1 MPETVRPGAAAHGR
15 RVGSTCLAAF
25 VERPQ
30 AGANRRYGGQY
41 SEHDALTIAA
51 AEPHEEYETMKR
63 STWSGLS
70 VLATALALVACG
82 RPADPAWAGYVEG
95 DYVHVAAPIGGALTT
110 LTVRRGQAVAQD
122 APLFALDSTNES
134 AAREEAAARATSAQ
148 AQADNAG
155 KGRRAEEIA
164 VTESQLAQARAQA
177 ALAASELARVQQLVA
192 QGFLS
197 PSRLDDARA
206 AAQQSQARV
215 AELMAALRVARLPA
229 RSDERA
235 AAGALSDAAR
245 SALAQTQWRERQKQ
259 QRSPVAALVADTY
272 FEPGEWVN
280 AGQPVVALLPPG
292 AVRARFFVPE
302 AELGRLALGQAV
314 ELRCDGCAAPVA
326 ARIDFIASRAEY
338 TPPVIYSNEQ
348 RARLVFMV
356 EARPDQKED
365 AARLKP
371 GQPIDVRPVAGA
383 PK

>member
-1 MPETVRPGAAAHGR
+1 MKR
-15 RVGSTCLAAF
+15 RAWAGVPAVLAA
-25 VERPQ
+25 
-30 AGANRRYGGQY
+30 
-41 SEHDALTIAA
+41 
-51 AEPHEEYETMKR
+51 
-63 STWSGLS
+63 
-70 VLATALALVACG
+70 LAMAACG
-82 RPADPAWAGYVEG
+82 RAPDAGWAGYVEG

-110 LTVRRGQAVAQD
+110 LAVRRGQNVA
-122 APLFALDSTNES
+122 AGALLFALDSTSET
-134 AAREEAAARATSAQ
+134 AAREEAAARAISAR

-177 ALAASELARVQQLVA
+177 ALAASEFARVQQLVA

-206 AAQQSQARV
+206 AALQSEARV
-215 AELMAALRVARLPA
+215 AELSAALRVARLPA

-245 SALAQTQWRERQKQ
+245 SVLAQTEWRERQKQ
-259 QRSPVAALVADTY
+259 QHAPLSARVADTY
-272 FEPGEWVN
+272 FEAGEWVG
-280 AGQPVVALLPPG
+280 AGQPVVALLAPG

-302 AELGRLALGQAV
+302 AELGALALGQAV
-314 ELRCDGCAAPVA
+314 ELRCDGCATPVA

-338 TPPVIYSNEQ
+338 TPPVIYSNAQ

-356 EARPDQKED
+356 EARPETKEG

-371 GQPIDVRPVAGA
+371 GQPLDVRPVAGA
-383 PK
+383 GK

>member
-1 MPETVRPGAAAHGR
+1 MTRSARA
-15 RVGSTCLAAF
+15 CL
-25 VERPQ
+25 
-30 AGANRRYGGQY
+30 
-41 SEHDALTIAA
+41 
-51 AEPHEEYETMKR
+51 
-63 STWSGLS
+63 LS
-70 VLATALALVACG
+70 LLAALALTGCG
-82 RPADPAWAGYVEG
+82 RPAERAWAGYVEG
-95 DYVHVAAPIGGALTT
+95 DYVHVAAPIGGALTA
-110 LTVRRGQAVAQD
+110 LSVRRGQLVAPD
-122 APLFALDSTNES
+122 ALLFALDSASET

-148 AQADNAG
+148 AQADNTG

-215 AELMAALRVARLPA
+215 AELSAALRVARLPG

-259 QRSPVAALVADTY
+259 QRAPVAALVADTY

-302 AELGRLALGQAV
+302 AELGALALGQAV

-356 EARPDQKED
+356 EARPDSKED
-365 AARLKP
+365 AVRLKP
-371 GQPIDVRPVAGA
+371 GQPIDVRPLAGA
-383 PK
+383 SK

>member
-1 MPETVRPGAAAHGR
+1 
-15 RVGSTCLAAF
+15 
-25 VERPQ
+25 
-30 AGANRRYGGQY
+30 
-41 SEHDALTIAA
+41 
-51 AEPHEEYETMKR
+51 MKR
-63 STWSGLS
+63 SAWASLSGLAP
-70 VLATALALVACG
+70 VLVLALVACG
-82 RPADPAWAGYVEG
+82 RPAETAWAGYVEG
-95 DYVHVAAPIGGALTT
+95 DYVHVAAPIGGALTN
-110 LTVRRGQAVAQD
+110 LAVRRGQTVAQG
-122 APLFALDSTNES
+122 ALLFALDNASET
-134 AAREEAAARATSAQ
+134 AAREEAAARATSAR
-148 AQADNAG
+148 AQADNTA

-192 QGFLS
+192 QGFMS

-206 AAQQSQARV
+206 AAQQAQARV
-215 AELMAALRVARLPA
+215 AELTAALRVARLPA
-229 RSDERA
+229 RADERA

-259 QRSPVAALVADTY
+259 QHAPVAALVADTY

-292 AVRARFFVPE
+292 AVQARFFVPE
-302 AELGRLALGQAV
+302 AELGGLAIGQAV

-338 TPPVIYSNEQ
+338 TPPVIYSNAQ

-356 EARPDQKED
+356 EARPDNAEA

-371 GQPIDVRPVAGA
+371 GQPIDVRRAGA
-383 PK
+383 AAK

>member
-1 MPETVRPGAAAHGR
+1 MTRSVRA
-15 RVGSTCLAAF
+15 CL
-25 VERPQ
+25 
-30 AGANRRYGGQY
+30 
-41 SEHDALTIAA
+41 
-51 AEPHEEYETMKR
+51 
-63 STWSGLS
+63 LS
-70 VLATALALVACG
+70 LLAALALAGCG
-82 RPADPAWAGYVEG
+82 RQAERAWAGYVEG
-95 DYVHVAAPIGGALTT
+95 DYVHVAAPIGGALTA
-110 LTVRRGQAVAQD
+110 LSVRRGQPVAPD
-122 APLFALDSTNES
+122 ALLFALDSASET

-148 AQADNAG
+148 AQADNTA
-155 KGRRAEEIA
+155 KGRRVEEIA
-164 VTESQLAQARAQA
+164 VTESQLAQARTQA

-215 AELMAALRVARLPA
+215 AELSAALRVARLPA

-259 QRSPVAALVADTY
+259 QRAPVAALVADTY

-302 AELGRLALGQAV
+302 AELGALALGQAV

-356 EARPDQKED
+356 EARPDRKED

-371 GQPIDVRPVAGA
+371 GQPVDVRPLAGA
-383 PK
+383 SK